1 MISTD
6 GGDDKLRRRD
16 DDAEYI
22 KWLQTKAEEIAE
34 TLKKLEPHRINQIIK
49 SYGQYLRHPA
59 SLHVPL
65 EDDEEERIKQL
76 VGNDRLENIILLKTK
91 AFIFAP
97 SILAPTEDCLDY
109 GAAMYRRF
117 SLHGL
122 WFSVIAMNEEYL
134 KSATKNMLRYMLEHE
149 LAQGEIYAELAGQD
163 IKNISLDMKGVIHE
177 DARRKAIQQ
186 SGISD
191 REVEQE
197 SQLII
202 DLSAHHP
209 LVPVHFASA
218 SLFKYLTEN
227 WEQVKQ
233 FGCVSQN
240 ETEKELEMSTEKLA
254 EWADSAI
261 KSFKIFFKALKRE
274 ITMTGAE
281 YGVEIV

>member
-6 GGDDKLRRRD
+6 GGDEELRRRD
-16 DDAEYI
+16 DEAYI
-22 KWLQTKAEEIAE
+22 KWLQTKAEEISA
-34 TLKKLEPHRINQIIK
+34 TLKKLDPYRINQIIK
-49 SYGQYLRHPA
+49 SYEQYLNHPA
-59 SLHVPL
+59 AMHVPL

-76 VGNDRLENIILLKTK
+76 VGSDRLENIILLKTK

-97 SILAPTEDCLDY
+97 SILAPTEDSLDY

-149 LAQGEIYAELAGQD
+149 LAQGEIYAELAGHNV
-163 IKNISLDMKGVIHE
+163 KSLSSEMKGVIHE
-177 DARRKAIQQ
+177 DARRKAIQW

-218 SLFKYLTEN
+218 SLFKYLREN

-240 ETEKELEMSTEKLA
+240 ETEKELERSMGKLD

-261 KSFKIFFKALKRE
+261 KSFKIFFKVLKRE

-281 YGVEIV
+281 YGVVIV

>member
-1 MISTD
+1 MIPTD
-6 GGDDKLRRRD
+6 GGDEELRRRD
-16 DDAEYI
+16 DEAYI
-22 KWLQTKAEEIAE
+22 KWLQTKAEEISA
-34 TLKKLEPHRINQIIK
+34 TLKKLDPYRINQIIK
-49 SYGQYLRHPA
+49 SYEKYLRHPA
-59 SLHVPL
+59 SMHVPL

-76 VGNDRLENIILLKTK
+76 VGSDRLENIILLKTK

-97 SILAPTEDCLDY
+97 SILAPSEDCLDY

-122 WFSVIAMNEEYL
+122 WFSVIAMNEAYL

-149 LAQGEIYAELAGQD
+149 LAQGEIYAELAGRNV
-163 IKNISLDMKGVIHE
+163 KSLSSEMKGVIHE
-177 DARRKAIQQ
+177 DARMKAIQR
-186 SGISD
+186 SDISD

-233 FGCVSQN
+233 FGLASQN
-240 ETEKELEMSTEKLA
+240 ETEEELEMSTEKLA
-254 EWADSAI
+254 EWAGSAI
-261 KSFKIFFKALKRE
+261 KSFKIFFKVLKRE

-281 YGVEIV
+281 YGVVIV